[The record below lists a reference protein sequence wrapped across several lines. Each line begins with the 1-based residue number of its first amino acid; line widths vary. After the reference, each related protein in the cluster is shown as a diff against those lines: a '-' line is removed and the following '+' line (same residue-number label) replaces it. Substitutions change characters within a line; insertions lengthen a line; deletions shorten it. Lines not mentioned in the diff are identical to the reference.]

1 MNSRGDQMLQL
12 VPQGVDGDEF
22 VRPATDELRG
32 LRAQVRSDDA
42 RRWLGQTLEPDFV
55 DVNPTVVGDC
65 LSNS

>member
-32 LRAQVRSDDA
+32 LRAKVRSDDA